1 MKYPVISYNEYL
13 QIDKLLQ
20 TQSLR
25 SEEFGNKIHDEHLF
39 IIVHQ
44 VYELW
49 FKQILFELDSVL
61 EIFSQNKVS
70 DTDFSVVVQR
80 CERIVKIIR
89 HILGQIEILESMTP
103 MDFLDFREYLYPAS
117 GFQSLQWRQL
127 EIKLG
132 LNDKSRVHYQNA
144 GFEKALSET
153 ERQNVAELKQI
164 PSLFQLLE
172 KWLERTPFLT
182 DKNFIFWQE
191 YREAV
196 EKLFIEEELVVKNN
210 PLLTDSQKN
219 KNLENI
225 NGSRITFQ
233 SLFSETEFIKLQ
245 KTGYFR
251 LSQKALFAVLM
262 VLTYRH
268 EPIMQMPFRLLQSLI
283 DVDDGLTQW
292 RQKHALM
299 VHRMLGKKIG
309 TGGSSGHDYLKSAA
323 ENHKVFS
330 DLFNINTFILPRS
343 YTPKLPDEL
352 KNKMSFSFKA

>member
-13 QIDKLLQ
+13 QIDKLIG
-20 TQSLR
+20 TQNLR
-25 SEEFGNKIHDEHLF
+25 SEQFGNKVHDEHLF
-39 IIVHQ
+39 IVVHQ

-61 EIFSQNKVS
+61 KIFSEEKICDS
-70 DTDFSVVVQR
+70 DFCIVVQR
-80 CERIVKIIR
+80 TERIVKIIR

-132 LNDKSRVHYQNA
+132 LIDKSRVHYQNA
-144 GFEKALSET
+144 GFEKALSES
-153 ERQNVAELKQI
+153 EQQQVASLKQNQ
-164 PSLFQLLE
+164 SLFNLLE

-182 DKNFIFWQE
+182 TQNFVFWQE
-191 YREAV
+191 YKLAV
-196 EKLFIEEELVVKNN
+196 EKLFDEEELVIKSN
-210 PLLTDSQKN
+210 PLLTESQKI
-219 KNLENI
+219 KNLETVNS
-225 NGSRITFQ
+225 SRHTFH
-233 SLFSETEFIKLQ
+233 SLFDEQNFKKLQ
-245 KTGYFR
+245 ETGYFR

-262 VLTYRH
+262 VLMYRQ

-323 ENHKVFS
+323 EGHKVFS

-343 YTPKLPDEL
+343 YTPQLPEDL
-352 KNKMSFSFKA
+352 KKQMSFSFKV